1 MKNQLLTLSSLLL
14 LSTTFFTQSVNKQ
27 HNNLRKVFKIA
38 DKKNGIY
45 KAKLENPIR
54 RAELEFNMLKDPAT
68 GEIPENIKELEL
80 NYVNSTISNLQN
92 TSSLFGI
99 NTNSQNWKNRGPWNV
114 GGRTRALAIDV
125 TNENIIIAGGV
136 IIVPAPVAV
145 SNATTM

>member
-80 NYVNSTISNLQN
+80 I
-92 TSSLFGI
+92 
-99 NTNSQNWKNRGPWNV
+99 
-114 GGRTRALAIDV
+114 
-125 TNENIIIAGGV
+125 
-136 IIVPAPVAV
+136 
-145 SNATTM
+145 